1 MREFSKISPTV
12 WRSRKFKSLPDMEAK
27 FVYFYILTSPHNNS
41 AGCYDLHPMYAGAD
55 LGITDIQFR
64 YCIDTL
70 SKANLIEFDNDEN
83 TVMIINWENYNEPMN
98 PKHALGLLYQL
109 NQASS
114 KRLKLIVFSKFL
126 EIFKAKGFDANQA
139 LANAIDT
146 LSIEYGYCI
155 PTYTETETE
164 IETENRP
171 DLDKTFTD
179 TSAKIETPPNGS
191 LAIAKGHGGLP
202 SPTEGALKSRLLQTP
217 LMKRNH

>member
-1 MREFSKISPTV
+1 
-12 WRSRKFKSLPDMEAK
+12 MEAK

-55 LGITDIQFR
+55 IGMTDIQFR

-83 TVMIINWENYNEPMN
+83 TVMILNWENFNEPMN

-114 KRLKLIVFSKFL
+114 KRLKSIVFNKFL
-126 EIFKAKGFDANQA
+126 KIFKDRGFASNQA

-146 LSIEYGYCI
+146 LSIEYRYGI
-155 PTYTETETE
+155 PTYTETE

-171 DLDKTFTD
+171 DRENTYTD
-179 TSAKIETPPNGS
+179 TSQNSERLSTGNP
-191 LAIAKGHGGLP
+191 AIAKGHGGLP
-202 SPTEGALKSRLLQTP
+202 IVKEGAVKNRLLETP
-217 LMKRNH
+217 LMRKTQS